1 MSIYLPILLI
11 IIGIPVLLLLIAL
24 EDLYC
29 YQQWSR
35 NRMIKQYRKDIA
47 KKSK

>member
-11 IIGIPVLLLLIAL
+11 IIGIPALLLLIAL

-29 YQQWSR
+29 YRQWSR

-47 KKSK
+47 RKSK